1 MERVYQ
7 RGRTRPRSYT
17 PRSTR
22 QQELPEIK
30 LFHPKKM
37 LVQLIASV
45 VVFAFA
51 YTVQFFN
58 NPFCNWVKNEVAY
71 TLNYTVRVESVYK
84 SAQELGQFLTGKI
97 QEGQIYINTNLPQP
111 EPSAAPANGA
121 ASPESSPTP
130 TDNGTQA
137 QPSPL
142 PDLTQQPNEAP
153 VPGE

>member
-84 SAQELGQFLTGKI
+84 SAQELGRT
-97 QEGQIYINTNLPQP
+97 
-111 EPSAAPANGA
+111 
-121 ASPESSPTP
+121 
-130 TDNGTQA
+130 
-137 QPSPL
+137 
-142 PDLTQQPNEAP
+142 
-153 VPGE
+153 